1 MKKQIVYNVYYYN
14 VNSRS
19 IELYNV
25 LKNFNIKDLKN
36 DIKNN
41 KVCNYN
47 DLREYLK
54 KYFMVNYCARSEY
67 EISISGLFEKESQKI
82 DAYNQAIINIDL
94 IVTYLISELKI
105 NFRNRENR

>member
-1 MKKQIVYNVYYYN
+1 MKKQIVYNIYYYN

-41 KVCNYN
+41 II
-47 DLREYLK
+47 LR
-54 KYFMVNYCARSEY
+54 N
-67 EISISGLFEKESQKI
+67 G
-82 DAYNQAIINIDL
+82 
-94 IVTYLISELKI
+94 
-105 NFRNRENR
+105 